1 MRYNNRDDLLQLK
14 LHFENF
20 NIFGGLYSFIT
31 QSNIHDGVFIAKIVS
46 R

>member
-1 MRYNNRDDLLQLK
+1 MRFNNRDDLLTE

-20 NIFGGLYSFIT
+20 NIFGGPYVT
-31 QSNIHDGVFIAKIVS
+31 QSNIYDEAFITKIVS